1 MSSGYLDGTRS
12 PFSNPCVNTIRM
24 TPLYTELEFKQSKND
39 DLLPLK
45 CEYCSRVFKRSRH
58 AIKNMLNPNQ
68 NMTGDVCSRICS
80 RNFYHLKKEL
90 NPLEVSCKNCNK
102 QFKKRRAQFKKSKS
116 GNHFCNSSCAALY
129 NNAHKTH
136 GTRVSK
142 LEVYLQEEL
151 SALYPNLEFH
161 FNRKDAILS
170 ELDIYT
176 PSLKLAFELNGIFHY
191 EPIFGEK
198 KLNQVKNNDQR
209 KFQACLE
216 RNIELC
222 IIDSSQLKR
231 FKPENAKKYLDIVVN
246 IINQKSDL

>member
-1 MSSGYLDGTRS
+1 
-12 PFSNPCVNTIRM
+12 M

-45 CEYCSRVFKRSRH
+45 CEYCSKVFKKSRH
-58 AIKNMLNPNQ
+58 AIKNILNPNQ
-68 NMTGDVCSRICS
+68 NPKGNVCSRKCS
-80 RNFYHLKKEL
+80 KSLQSLKNGTQPL
-90 NPLEVSCKNCNK
+90 NVSCKHCNK
-102 QFKKRRAQFKKSKS
+102 LFKKRQSECKKSKS

-151 SALYPNLEFH
+151 SVLYPNLEFH

-170 ELDIYT
+170 ELDIYI

-198 KLNQVKNNDQR
+198 KLNQVKNNDRR

-222 IIDSSQLKR
+222 IIDSSELKH
-231 FKPENAKKYLDIVVN
+231 FKSKNAKKYLDIVIS
-246 IINQKSDL
+246 IINGRE